1 METRVVLMIFSLALE
16 FFLVVYLSLA
26 LDSPVMNFSLIQVDK
41 KLYYINIAENAIK
54 ITKLQ

>member
-16 FFLVVYLSLA
+16 FFSVVYLSLA
-26 LDSPVMNFSLIQVDK
+26 LDSPVKNFSLIRADK